1 MADPRGFAERII
13 AHHKAIEQER
23 DELRQVLVRVLEG
36 LDSGNL
42 DAITLERARVLVKGK
57 EKGE

>member
-1 MADPRGFAERII
+1 MGSPRSFAERIT

-23 DELRQVLVRVLEG
+23 DELRQVLGRVLEG

-42 DAITLERARVLVKGK
+42 DAITLERARVLAKGK